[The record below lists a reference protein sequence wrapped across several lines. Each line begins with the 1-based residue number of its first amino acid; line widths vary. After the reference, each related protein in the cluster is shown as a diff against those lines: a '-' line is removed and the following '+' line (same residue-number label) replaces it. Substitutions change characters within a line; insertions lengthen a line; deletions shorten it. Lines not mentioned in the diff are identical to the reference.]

1 VCKILVF
8 KNNISESKISE
19 EFNNLEKEFTK
30 KFHDFDDSFQS
41 WPGLSKIPLIPDI
54 SNIME
59 NLSEVKDLYQK
70 KSENSK
76 THDNITRY

>member
-30 KFHDFDDSFQS
+30 EFHDFDDSFQS
-41 WPGLSKIPLIPDI
+41 GPGLSKIPLIPDI
-54 SNIME
+54 SNIID
-59 NLSEVKDLYQK
+59 NLSEIKDLYLE

-76 THDNITRY
+76 IHGNIIN